1 MALGGEEGAEC
12 AADEEGEGQP
22 RKDHLRKARV
32 SVQ

>member
-22 RKDHLRKARV
+22 RKHSNNNK
-32 SVQ
+32 